1 MVRVSKQYLEWSK
14 NAQKAQI
21 DTGLGNKDLAEQ
33 LNYSRQFVT
42 AVVNGRK
49 ESSIAI
55 AKISKCLGIS
65 KMNSI

>member
-55 AKISKCLGIS
+55 AKISKCLGIP